1 MGILTQIS
9 ILVLLFEANV
19 LCQDFDLD
27 PDTEPPL
34 VKLPTFSYSVDSGLY
49 YGQYVQYP
57 YECASECF
65 CPPSYPFAMH
75 CDNRNLKIIPNVPH
89 HIRHLY
95 LQFNSIEA
103 VSESSFVNA
112 TSLTEINLSHNK
124 IKSSAVDQGVFA
136 KMKNLRNLH
145 LEYNNLENVPA
156 PLPSTLQRLSLGF
169 NQISKLTA
177 DAMQNL
183 LNLTMLD
190 LCNNKLTDS
199 AFKGKILL
207 RMKSLMQIN
216 LCNNKLKSMPSD
228 LPASLMQLSLENN
241 LISSIPVEYFKKTP
255 NLMSLRVS
263 YNKLQEVPY
272 KVFNLS
278 SLMELNL
285 GHNKLTKAFFIPRSL
300 EHLYLDHN
308 EFVDLNV
315 SLMCPSVDYA
325 TPNLLT
331 YIRIDQN
338 KLKDQFN
345 NFVYTC
351 FPRIQNIYYGEQKV
365 VQHYIAPPVY
375 EPVLPRFSEIVP
387 LVPASDPVLV
397 EKEYTYTYT
406 ESWYN

>member
-9 ILVLLFEANV
+9 ILVLLFEVNV
-19 LCQDFDLD
+19 LSQDFYLD

-49 YGQYVQYP
+49 YGQYVQYS
-57 YECASECF
+57 YECASQCF

-103 VSESSFVNA
+103 VRESSFFNA

-124 IKSSAVDQGVFA
+124 IKSSAVDRDVFV
-136 KMKNLRNLH
+136 KMKNLLKLH
-145 LEYNNLENVPA
+145 LEHNNLETVPA
-156 PLPSTLQRLSLGF
+156 PLPSTLQRLSVGF
-169 NQISKLTA
+169 NQISKLSA
-177 DAMQNL
+177 DALQNL

-216 LCNNKLKSMPSD
+216 LCNNKLKSMPTD

-241 LISSIPVEYFKKTP
+241 FISSIPVEYFKKTP
-255 NLMSLRVS
+255 NLMALRLS

-285 GHNKLTKAFFIPRSL
+285 GFNKLTKAFFIPRSL
-300 EHLYLDHN
+300 EHLYLNHN

-315 SLMCPSVDYA
+315 SLMCPSIDYA
-325 TPNLLT
+325 KPNLLT

-338 KLKDQFN
+338 KLKDQLN
-345 NFVYTC
+345 NYVYTC
-351 FPRIQNIYYGEQKV
+351 FPRIQIIYYGEQKV
-365 VQHYIAPPVY
+365 IQHNIEPPVFK
-375 EPVLPRFSEIVP
+375 PVLPRFSETLT
-387 LVPASDPVLV
+387 LVPASDPVLL
-397 EKEYTYTYT
+397 EKEYT
-406 ESWYN
+406 